1 MSQKDWQVYKFGGTS
16 LKNADALEQVGN
28 LVTNSD
34 AENLIVVVSAMG
46 GMTDALLQFSETQDS
61 KLIEDIQSLYIETTD
76 SLVKNVSSRLSLIE
90 AFKEDIQAI
99 REIAKL
105 KDHASLSI
113 EENE

>member
-1 MSQKDWQVYKFGGTS
+1 M
-16 LKNADALEQVGN
+16 KNADALEQVGN
-28 LVTNSD
+28 LVTKSD

-99 REIAKL
+99 REIAK
-105 KDHASLSI
+105 AT
-113 EENE
+113 

>member
-1 MSQKDWQVYKFGGTS
+1 M
-16 LKNADALEQVGN
+16 KNADALEQVGN
-28 LVTNSD
+28 LVINSD

-76 SLVKNVSSRLSLIE
+76 SLVKNASSRLSLIE

-113 EENE
+113 EENEILGFGEI